1 MNSIGIIAGGGK
13 LPITIGKNLIKKN
26 FNICFLVIEEFF
38 NTKNYK
44 DFDVAIINLKSAKNI
59 INLLKSRNI
68 HSIIMAGNINRPSL
82 TDLSFDFETFKLAK
96 NLLLNKTGD
105 NGLLVSIKKY
115 FKDNG
120 FCYFDWKKHCPEL
133 FANKENLTQ
142 IKPSIR
148 AKENLQKAISIF
160 KSFGEIDVGQSMI
173 VQNKIILGLEAVEG
187 TDNLITRCKDYKRSG
202 DKGVLVK
209 FSKYNQSNI
218 LDIPTIGENTV
229 KLLKDCDYEGLYLE
243 KDRCLIIDK
252 DKTIDLANQY
262 KIFICCTEQSGE
274 NIFFN
279 ICKKLIKY
287 NYQIDG
293 VCGLSLIHI

>member
-1 MNSIGIIAGGGK
+1 MNNIGIIAGGGQ
-13 LPITIGKNLIKKN
+13 LPIAIGRNLIKKN

-38 NTKNYK
+38 NIKNYK
-44 DFDVAIINLKSAKNI
+44 DFDVEIINLKSAKNI
-59 INLLKSRNI
+59 MNILKSRNI

-105 NGLLVSIKKY
+105 NG
-115 FKDNG
+115 

-160 KSFGEIDVGQSMI
+160 QSFGEIDVGQSMI

-187 TDNLITRCKDYKRSG
+187 TDNLMTRCKDYKRSG

-218 LDIPTIGENTV
+218 LDIPTIGENTLR
-229 KLLKDCDYEGLYLE
+229 LLKDCDYEGLYLE

-252 DKTIDLANQY
+252 EKTIDLANQY
-262 KIFICCTEQSGE
+262 KVFISTCNKIE
-274 NIFFN
+274 
-279 ICKKLIKY
+279 
-287 NYQIDG
+287 
-293 VCGLSLIHI
+293 

>member
-13 LPITIGKNLIKKN
+13 LPIAIGKNLIKKN
-26 FNICFLVIEEFF
+26 FNIYFFVIEEFF
-38 NTKNYK
+38 ITKNYK
-44 DFDVAIINLKSAKNI
+44 DFDVEIINLKSAKNI
-59 INLLKSRNI
+59 INILKSRNI
-68 HSIIMAGNINRPSL
+68 NSIIMAGNINRPSL

-148 AKENLQKAISIF
+148 AKENLQKAVSIF
-160 KSFGEIDVGQSMI
+160 KFFGEIDVGQSMI

-229 KLLKDCDYEGLYLE
+229 RLLKDCDYEGLYLE

-262 KIFICCTEQSGE
+262 KIFISTC
-274 NIFFN
+274 NKI
-279 ICKKLIKY
+279 
-287 NYQIDG
+287 
-293 VCGLSLIHI
+293 V